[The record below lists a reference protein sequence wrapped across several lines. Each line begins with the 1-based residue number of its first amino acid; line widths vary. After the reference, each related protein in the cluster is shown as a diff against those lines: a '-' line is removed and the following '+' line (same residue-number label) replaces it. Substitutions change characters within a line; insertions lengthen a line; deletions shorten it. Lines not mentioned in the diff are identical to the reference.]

1 MARVKRTYKDSLF
14 CDIFSRKDYLQDV
27 YRGLFG
33 RDVSLQEIQLMTL
46 QGTFFND
53 EKNDVSFLAGTR
65 QIILMEHQST
75 LNENMPLRMFWY
87 MAKLYRKQVPKDA
100 PYRTRRLRLP
110 APCFYVFYNGLDP
123 APDEWE
129 MRLSEAFEGECSS
142 LELCVTAYNINEM
155 SGSRL
160 LEKSRAL
167 KGYSVFVAQIRR
179 KTAAGVCLEG
189 AVKQAIRYCIEQD
202 LFILYPRMW
211 TRRKKGWG
219 KKQARQ
225 GSDENAFRDDE
236 SFFMD
241 RFRCKKLPLH
251 LTEKPISVDSSKKA
265 ESLERGQSKKVWNP
279 CNRTL
284 VQGSESFRMD
294 KAAIVH
300 AS

>member
-14 CDIFSRKDYLQDV
+14 CDIFRRKDYLQDV

-33 RDVSLQEIQLMTL
+33 LDVSLQEIQLMTL

-53 EKNDVSFLAGTR
+53 EKNDVSFLAGKR
-65 QIILMEHQST
+65 QIVLMEHQST

-100 PYRTRRLRLP
+100 PYRTRRLQLP

-142 LELCVTAYNINEM
+142 LELCVKAYNINEM

-189 AVKQAIRYCIEQD
+189 AVKQAIRYCIKQD
-202 LFILYPRMW
+202 LLAEYFLEREMEEVFDMVSFKWDPELAKRVQLQEAQEIGMEKGMEKGVTEIVLNML
-211 TRRKKGWG
+211 KK
-219 KKQARQ
+219 KKWSLQDISEVSQ
-225 GSDENAFRDDE
+225 W
-236 SFFMD
+236 
-241 RFRCKKLPLH
+241 PLD
-251 LTEKPISVDSSKKA
+251 KI
-265 ESLERGQSKKVWNP
+265 ESLGKMHQ
-279 CNRTL
+279 L
-284 VQGSESFRMD
+284 L
-294 KAAIVH
+294 
-300 AS
+300 

>member
-14 CDIFSRKDYLQDV
+14 CDIFRRKDYLQDV

-53 EKNDVSFLAGTR
+53 EKNDVSFLAGKR
-65 QIILMEHQST
+65 QIVLMEHQST

-100 PYRTRRLRLP
+100 PYRTRRLQLP

-129 MRLSEAFEGECSS
+129 MRLSEAFGGECSS
-142 LELCVTAYNINEM
+142 LELCVKAYNINEM

-189 AVKQAIRYCIEQD
+189 AVKQAIRYCIEQNLLAEYFLEREMEEVFD
-202 LFILYPRMW
+202 MVSFKWDPELAKRVQLQEAQEIGMEKGMEKGVEKGVTEIVLNML
-211 TRRKKGWG
+211 KKKWSL
-219 KKQARQ
+219 QDISEVSQ
-225 GSDENAFRDDE
+225 W
-236 SFFMD
+236 
-241 RFRCKKLPLH
+241 PLD
-251 LTEKPISVDSSKKA
+251 KI
-265 ESLERGQSKKVWNP
+265 ESLGKMHQ
-279 CNRTL
+279 L
-284 VQGSESFRMD
+284 L
-294 KAAIVH
+294 
-300 AS
+300 

>member
-14 CDIFSRKDYLQDV
+14 CDIFRRKDYLQDV

-53 EKNDVSFLAGTR
+53 EKNDVSFLAGKR
-65 QIILMEHQST
+65 QIVLMEHQST

-100 PYRTRRLRLP
+100 PYRTRRLQLP

-142 LELCVTAYNINEM
+142 LELCVKAYNINEM

-179 KTAAGVCLEG
+179 KTAVGVCLEG

-202 LFILYPRMW
+202 LL
-211 TRRKKGWG
+211 
-219 KKQARQ
+219 
-225 GSDENAFRDDE
+225 
-236 SFFMD
+236 
-241 RFRCKKLPLH
+241 
-251 LTEKPISVDSSKKA
+251 A
-265 ESLERGQSKKVWNP
+265 EYFLEREMEEVFDMVSFKWDPELAKRVQLQEAQEIGMEKGMEKGVTEIVLNMLKKKKWS
-279 CNRTL
+279 L
-284 VQGSESFRMD
+284 QDISEVSQWPLD
-294 KAAIVH
+294 KIENLGKMH
-300 AS
+300 QLL

>member
-14 CDIFSRKDYLQDV
+14 CDIFRRKDYLQDV

-53 EKNDVSFLAGTR
+53 EKNDVSFLAGKR
-65 QIILMEHQST
+65 QIVLMEHQST

-100 PYRTRRLRLP
+100 PYRTRRLQLP

-142 LELCVTAYNINEM
+142 LELCVKAYNINEM

-202 LFILYPRMW
+202 LLAEYFLEREMEEVFDMVSFKWDPELAKRVQLQEAQEIGMEKGMEKGVTEIVLNML
-211 TRRKKGWG
+211 KK
-219 KKQARQ
+219 KKWSLQDISEVSQ
-225 GSDENAFRDDE
+225 W
-236 SFFMD
+236 
-241 RFRCKKLPLH
+241 PLD
-251 LTEKPISVDSSKKA
+251 KI
-265 ESLERGQSKKVWNP
+265 ESLGKTHQ
-279 CNRTL
+279 L
-284 VQGSESFRMD
+284 L
-294 KAAIVH
+294 
-300 AS
+300 

>member
-14 CDIFSRKDYLQDV
+14 CDIFRRKDYLQDV

-53 EKNDVSFLAGTR
+53 EKNDVSFLAGKR

-100 PYRTRRLRLP
+100 PYRTRRFRLP

-142 LELCVTAYNINEM
+142 LELCVKAYNINEM

-202 LFILYPRMW
+202 FL
-211 TRRKKGWG
+211 
-219 KKQARQ
+219 
-225 GSDENAFRDDE
+225 
-236 SFFMD
+236 
-241 RFRCKKLPLH
+241 
-251 LTEKPISVDSSKKA
+251 A
-265 ESLERGQSKKVWNP
+265 EYFLEREMEEVFDMVSFKWNP
-279 CNRTL
+279 ELAKR
-284 VQGSESFRMD
+284 VQLQEAQEIGMEKGMEKGVTEIVLNMLKKKKWSLQDISEVSQWPLD
-294 KAAIVH
+294 KIENLGKMH
-300 AS
+300 QLL

>member
-14 CDIFSRKDYLQDV
+14 CDIFRRKDYLQDV

-53 EKNDVSFLAGTR
+53 EKNDVSFLAGKR
-65 QIILMEHQST
+65 QIVLMEHQST

-100 PYRTRRLRLP
+100 PYRTRRLQLP

-142 LELCVTAYNINEM
+142 LELCVKAYNINET

-189 AVKQAIRYCIEQD
+189 AVKQAIRYCIEQNLLAEYFLEREMEEVFD
-202 LFILYPRMW
+202 MVSFKWDPELAKRVQLQEAQEIGMEKGMEKGVTEIVLNML
-211 TRRKKGWG
+211 KK
-219 KKQARQ
+219 KKWSLQDISEVSQ
-225 GSDENAFRDDE
+225 W
-236 SFFMD
+236 
-241 RFRCKKLPLH
+241 PLD
-251 LTEKPISVDSSKKA
+251 KI
-265 ESLERGQSKKVWNP
+265 ESLGKMHQ
-279 CNRTL
+279 L
-284 VQGSESFRMD
+284 L
-294 KAAIVH
+294 
-300 AS
+300 

>member
-14 CDIFSRKDYLQDV
+14 CDIFRRKDYLQDV

-33 RDVSLQEIQLMTL
+33 LDVSLQEIQLMTL

-53 EKNDVSFLAGTR
+53 EKNDVSFLAGKR
-65 QIILMEHQST
+65 QIVLMEHQST

-100 PYRTRRLRLP
+100 PYRTRRLQLP

-142 LELCVTAYNINEM
+142 LELCVKAYNINEM

-202 LFILYPRMW
+202 LLAEYFLEREMEEVFDMVSFKWDPELAKRVQLQEAQEIGMEKGMEKGVTEIVLNML
-211 TRRKKGWG
+211 KK
-219 KKQARQ
+219 KKWSLQDISEVSQ
-225 GSDENAFRDDE
+225 W
-236 SFFMD
+236 
-241 RFRCKKLPLH
+241 PLD
-251 LTEKPISVDSSKKA
+251 KI
-265 ESLERGQSKKVWNP
+265 ESLGKMHQ
-279 CNRTL
+279 L
-284 VQGSESFRMD
+284 L
-294 KAAIVH
+294 
-300 AS
+300 

>member
-14 CDIFSRKDYLQDV
+14 CDIFRRKDYLQDV

-33 RDVSLQEIQLMTL
+33 RDVSLQEIRLMTL

-65 QIILMEHQST
+65 QIVLMEHQST

-100 PYRTRRLRLP
+100 PYRTRRLQLP

-142 LELCVTAYNINEM
+142 LELCVKAYNINET

-179 KTAAGVCLEG
+179 KTAAGMSLEG
-189 AVKQAIRYCIEQD
+189 AVKQAICYCIEQNFLSEYFLEREMEEVFD
-202 LFILYPRMW
+202 MVSFKWDPELAKRVQLQEAQEIGMEKGMEKGVTEIVLNML
-211 TRRKKGWG
+211 KK
-219 KKQARQ
+219 KKWSLQDISEVSQ
-225 GSDENAFRDDE
+225 W
-236 SFFMD
+236 
-241 RFRCKKLPLH
+241 PLD
-251 LTEKPISVDSSKKA
+251 KI
-265 ESLERGQSKKVWNP
+265 ESLGKMHQ
-279 CNRTL
+279 L
-284 VQGSESFRMD
+284 L
-294 KAAIVH
+294 
-300 AS
+300 

>member
-14 CDIFSRKDYLQDV
+14 CDIFRRKDYLQDV

-33 RDVSLQEIQLMTL
+33 RDVSLQEIRLMTL

-53 EKNDVSFLAGTR
+53 EKNDVSFLAGKR
-65 QIILMEHQST
+65 QIVLMEHQST

-100 PYRTRRLRLP
+100 PYRTRRLQLP

-129 MRLSEAFEGECSS
+129 MRLSEAFEGEFSS
-142 LELCVTAYNINEM
+142 LELCVKAYNINET

-202 LFILYPRMW
+202 LLAEYFLEREMEEVFDMVSFKWDPELAKRVQLQEAQEIGMEKGMEKGVEKGVTEIVLNML
-211 TRRKKGWG
+211 KK
-219 KKQARQ
+219 KKWSLQDISEVSQ
-225 GSDENAFRDDE
+225 W
-236 SFFMD
+236 
-241 RFRCKKLPLH
+241 PLD
-251 LTEKPISVDSSKKA
+251 KI
-265 ESLERGQSKKVWNP
+265 ESLGKMHQ
-279 CNRTL
+279 L
-284 VQGSESFRMD
+284 L
-294 KAAIVH
+294 
-300 AS
+300 

>member
-14 CDIFSRKDYLQDV
+14 CDIFRRKDYLQDV

-65 QIILMEHQST
+65 QIVLMEHQST

-100 PYRTRRLRLP
+100 PYRTRRLQLP

-142 LELCVTAYNINEM
+142 LELCVKAYNINEM

-202 LFILYPRMW
+202 LLAEYFLEREMEEVFDMVSFKWDPELAKRVQLQEAQEIGMEKGMEKGVTEIVLNML
-211 TRRKKGWG
+211 KK
-219 KKQARQ
+219 KKWSLQDISEVSQ
-225 GSDENAFRDDE
+225 W
-236 SFFMD
+236 
-241 RFRCKKLPLH
+241 PLD
-251 LTEKPISVDSSKKA
+251 KI
-265 ESLERGQSKKVWNP
+265 ESLGKMHQ
-279 CNRTL
+279 L
-284 VQGSESFRMD
+284 L
-294 KAAIVH
+294 
-300 AS
+300 

>member
-14 CDIFSRKDYLQDV
+14 CDIFRRKDYLQDV

-65 QIILMEHQST
+65 QIVLMEHQST

-100 PYRTRRLRLP
+100 PYRTRRLQLP

-142 LELCVTAYNINEM
+142 LELCVKAYNINET

-202 LFILYPRMW
+202 LLAEYFLEREMEEVFDMVSFKWDPELAKRVQLQEAQEIGMEKGMEKGVTEIVLNML
-211 TRRKKGWG
+211 KK
-219 KKQARQ
+219 KKWSLQDISEVSQ
-225 GSDENAFRDDE
+225 W
-236 SFFMD
+236 
-241 RFRCKKLPLH
+241 PLD
-251 LTEKPISVDSSKKA
+251 KI
-265 ESLERGQSKKVWNP
+265 ESLGKMHQ
-279 CNRTL
+279 L
-284 VQGSESFRMD
+284 L
-294 KAAIVH
+294 
-300 AS
+300 

>member
-14 CDIFSRKDYLQDV
+14 CDIFRRKDYLQDV

-53 EKNDVSFLAGTR
+53 EKNDVSFLAGKR
-65 QIILMEHQST
+65 QIVLMEHQST

-100 PYRTRRLRLP
+100 PYRMRRLQLP

-129 MRLSEAFEGECSS
+129 MRLSEAFGGECSS
-142 LELCVTAYNINEM
+142 LELCVKAYNINEM

-189 AVKQAIRYCIEQD
+189 AVKQAIRYCIEQNLLAEYFLEREMEEVFD
-202 LFILYPRMW
+202 MVSFKWDPELAKRVQLQEAQEIGMEKGVEKGVTEIVLNML
-211 TRRKKGWG
+211 KK
-219 KKQARQ
+219 KKWSLQDISEVSQ
-225 GSDENAFRDDE
+225 W
-236 SFFMD
+236 
-241 RFRCKKLPLH
+241 PLD
-251 LTEKPISVDSSKKA
+251 KI
-265 ESLERGQSKKVWNP
+265 ESLGKMHQ
-279 CNRTL
+279 L
-284 VQGSESFRMD
+284 L
-294 KAAIVH
+294 
-300 AS
+300 

>member
-14 CDIFSRKDYLQDV
+14 CDIFRRKDYLQDV

-53 EKNDVSFLAGTR
+53 EKNDVSFLAGKR
-65 QIILMEHQST
+65 QIVLMEHQST

-129 MRLSEAFEGECSS
+129 MRLSEAFGGECSS
-142 LELCVTAYNINEM
+142 LELCVKAYNINEM

-189 AVKQAIRYCIEQD
+189 AVKQAIRYCIEQNLLAEYFLEREMEEVFD
-202 LFILYPRMW
+202 MVSFKWDPELAKRVQLQEAQEIGMEKGVEKGVTEIVLNML
-211 TRRKKGWG
+211 KK
-219 KKQARQ
+219 KKWSLQDISEVSQ
-225 GSDENAFRDDE
+225 W
-236 SFFMD
+236 
-241 RFRCKKLPLH
+241 PLD
-251 LTEKPISVDSSKKA
+251 KI
-265 ESLERGQSKKVWNP
+265 ESLGKMHQ
-279 CNRTL
+279 L
-284 VQGSESFRMD
+284 L
-294 KAAIVH
+294 
-300 AS
+300 

>member
-14 CDIFSRKDYLQDV
+14 CDIFRRKDYLQDV

-53 EKNDVSFLAGTR
+53 EKNDVSFLAGKR
-65 QIILMEHQST
+65 QIVLMEHQST

-100 PYRTRRLRLP
+100 PYRMRRLQLP

-129 MRLSEAFEGECSS
+129 MRLSEAFGGECSS
-142 LELCVTAYNINEM
+142 LELCVKAYNINEM

-202 LFILYPRMW
+202 LLAEYFLEREMEEVFDMVSFKWDPELAKRVQLQEAQEIGMEKGMEKGVTEIVLNML
-211 TRRKKGWG
+211 KK
-219 KKQARQ
+219 KKWSLQDISEVSQ
-225 GSDENAFRDDE
+225 W
-236 SFFMD
+236 
-241 RFRCKKLPLH
+241 PLD
-251 LTEKPISVDSSKKA
+251 KI
-265 ESLERGQSKKVWNP
+265 ESLGKMHQ
-279 CNRTL
+279 L
-284 VQGSESFRMD
+284 L
-294 KAAIVH
+294 
-300 AS
+300 

>member
-14 CDIFSRKDYLQDV
+14 CDIFRRKDYLQDV

-53 EKNDVSFLAGTR
+53 EKNDVSFLAGKR
-65 QIILMEHQST
+65 QIVLMEHQST

-100 PYRTRRLRLP
+100 PYRTRRLQLP

-129 MRLSEAFEGECSS
+129 MRLSEAFGGECSS
-142 LELCVTAYNINEM
+142 LELCVKAYNINEM

-189 AVKQAIRYCIEQD
+189 AVKQAIRYCIEQN
-202 LFILYPRMW
+202 LL
-211 TRRKKGWG
+211 
-219 KKQARQ
+219 
-225 GSDENAFRDDE
+225 
-236 SFFMD
+236 
-241 RFRCKKLPLH
+241 
-251 LTEKPISVDSSKKA
+251 A
-265 ESLERGQSKKVWNP
+265 EYFLEREMEEVFDMVSFKWDPELAKRVQLQEAQEIGMEKGMEKGVTEIVLNMLKKKKWS
-279 CNRTL
+279 L
-284 VQGSESFRMD
+284 QDISEVSQWPLD
-294 KAAIVH
+294 KIENLGKMH
-300 AS
+300 QLL